1 MSADEL
7 NDLLEGFDINDIDM
21 DLFKEFVEYA
31 SSLENLDEGII
42 SAVKG
47 KLISMSI
54 SMLPE
59 KLLDKVINKSFT
71 KAMSK
76 ATTPERKQHLMD
88 LRAEMLAMDKKSKK
102 AKLKSLVK
110 TAPQKDIAAAELQ
123 MRTAMKKDGLLEENV
138 LFEFDPNLRDYDG
151 NGYVDKDERYRY
163 KNERKEFNKAN
174 RAEENRINKERRNDQ
189 GVYSV
194 RTVEN
199 MKCFLILAGILVAL
213 LTAALVI
220 AIAKNVNY

>member
-1 MSADEL
+1 M
-7 NDLLEGFDINDIDM
+7 NDIDM

-76 ATTPERKQHLMD
+76 ATTPEQKQHLMN

-123 MRTAMKKDGLLEENV
+123 MRTTMKKNNIVTESVVILENPADFDGDGIV
-138 LFEFDPNLRDYDG
+138 RD
-151 NGYVDKDERYRY
+151 DEKLRY
-163 KNERKEFNKAN
+163 KNEKKEN
-174 RAEENRINKERRNDQ
+174 NRIRRQ
-189 GVYSV
+189 GQMEVKTMTY
-194 RTVEN
+194 EN